1 VSEEGSVWKCRSCGA
16 AWDEA
21 PTDTTFWCPSC
32 GAWDVH
38 GKVVMDLACT
48 CQMVVGSYSPP
59 GGLPGTI
66 CPCEISANCRFTRS
80 EAYAL
85 RELSPMKEVREARY
99 QAYLELSYIEDYPED
114 PAEEEDHGL
123 NFGMLFGENSGE
135 NEP

>member
-1 VSEEGSVWKCRSCGA
+1 MRRATHSLSGRRWRRTGPVLRSLGGNPVSEEGSVWKCRSCGA

-66 CPCEISANCRFTRS
+66 CPCDISANCRFTRS

-85 RELSPMKEVREARY
+85 RELSPMKE
-99 QAYLELSYIEDYPED
+99 
-114 PAEEEDHGL
+114 
-123 NFGMLFGENSGE
+123 
-135 NEP
+135 